1 MTGEGIKKKRDPIFS
16 VCFVVFVVAC
26 VGVLGVYVDEHYLQS
41 DETKVAYG
49 DKVTVDYVGSFY
61 AYNGESNA
69 VVFDT
74 SIASVGKNDDI
85 SKANSFSKSS
95 YSTFSVTVGS
105 KGALEMFENALV
117 GHKVGDTVK
126 VMIPAGQGY
135 IAPAG
140 SVYSDVSTTFT
151 VPAVQEMTKT
161 QFTEVYGSDITLTAG
176 TSVQITTAYGW
187 TGLATL
193 VSSTNMVVIQNMPTS
208 GETYQ
213 YIENDDSKYGKV
225 SYKVNSI
232 SADDISVT
240 ISFSDTKDVGNG
252 EIAMIE
258 LNVDGQKVYVTG
270 VGNGT
275 YSYKTCQE
283 TYNIDL
289 YFEITIKT
297 IGE

>member
-26 VGVLGVYVDEHYLQS
+26 VGILGVYVDEHYLQK

-49 DKVTVDYVGSFY
+49 DEVTVDYVGSFY

-74 SIASVGKNDDI
+74 SIASVGNNDDI
-85 SKANSFSKSS
+85 AKANSFSKSS

-105 KGALEMFENALV
+105 NGALKGFENALV

-126 VMIPAGQGY
+126 VMIPAGEGY
-135 IAPAG
+135 VAPEG
-140 SVYSDVSTTFT
+140 SLYEDASTTFT
-151 VPAVQEMTKT
+151 VPSVQKMSKA
-161 QFTEVYGSDITLTAG
+161 QFTEIYGDDITLTAG

-187 TGLATL
+187 SGLATF
-193 VSSTNMVVIQNMPTS
+193 VSADNEVVIQNMPVK

-213 YIENDDSKYGKV
+213 YIGNDDSKFGKV
-225 SYKVNSI
+225 SYTVDST
-232 SADDISVT
+232 SDDGITVT
-240 ISFSDTKDVGNG
+240 IAFSETKDVGDG
-252 EIAMIE
+252 AIAMIE
-258 LNVDGQKVYVTG
+258 LNVDGQKIYVTG
-270 VGNGT
+270 VGSNT
-275 YSYKTCQE
+275 YTYKTCQE
-283 TYNIDL
+283 TYNEDL
-289 YFEITIKT
+289 YFEITIRT